1 MAQFESSST
10 VFNHS
15 RQPKPGTPS
24 AKKIHKKK
32 AEESIWRNQKEC
44 EEMDFETWWHNFQ
57 SHDEIIASLL
67 RNRVCTSDRIIP
79 LLQAW
84 LIGKA
89 NKQARSQGPQWR
101 LINSTSMDKSS
112 WSMSG

>member
-67 RNRVCTSDRIIP
+67 RNRVCTSVESFLCSRP
-79 LLQAW
+79 GW
-84 LIGKA
+84 
-89 NKQARSQGPQWR
+89 
-101 LINSTSMDKSS
+101 
-112 WSMSG
+112 

>member
-1 MAQFESSST
+1 LT
-10 VFNHS
+10 
-15 RQPKPGTPS
+15 T
-24 AKKIHKKK
+24 KKQNKVYDETRSVK
-32 AEESIWRNQKEC
+32 KEC

-57 SHDEIIASLL
+57 SHDEIITSLL

-89 NKQARSQGPQWR
+89 NKQARSQGSQWR